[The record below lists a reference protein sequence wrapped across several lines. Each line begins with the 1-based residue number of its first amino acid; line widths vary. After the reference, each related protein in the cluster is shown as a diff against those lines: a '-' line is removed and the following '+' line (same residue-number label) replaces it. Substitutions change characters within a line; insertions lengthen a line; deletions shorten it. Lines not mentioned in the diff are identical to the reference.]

1 MTAAVWVSVVS
12 KIDGGG
18 GGIEIAVQVRQ
29 NLIDNG
35 AQHNVASGILWEL
48 FVFQQQGYVLIKA
61 DGSHS

>member
-1 MTAAVWVSVVS
+1 M
-12 KIDGGG
+12 GGG
-18 GGIEIAVQVRQ
+18 VEIAVQVRQ

>member
-18 GGIEIAVQVRQ
+18 VEIAVQVRQ